1 MGFVLDASAV
11 ASLIFADETD
21 PGELIARFSAGET
34 AVVPTLFQWEIDN
47 LLLTALNRR
56 RIDRAGIVAQLGR
69 LAELPIEE
77 SSLRRG
83 SHAIIELAFAHSLS
97 AYDASYL
104 DLALTAAVPLAT
116 RDRRLAAAARAHGV
130 GLVLT

>member
-1 MGFVLDASAV
+1 MLDASAA

-21 PGELIARFSAGET
+21 PAELIARFSAGET
-34 AVVPTLFQWEIDN
+34 AMMPTLFQWEIDN
-47 LLLTALNRR
+47 LLVTALNRR
-56 RIDRAGIVAQLGR
+56 RIDRAGIIAQLGR

-77 SSLRRG
+77 SSLRPG
-83 SHAIIELAFAHSLS
+83 PHPIIDLAYALSLS

-116 RDRRLAAAARAHGV
+116 RDRRLAAAAQRCGID
-130 GLVLT
+130 LVLA